1 MDAVLYKHVKLTK
14 TSTQLEDWE
23 LRLIQQINMLDILS
37 VSNVILS
44 AIILNL
50 IGFDF
55 LNLSLLISGILGV
68 IVWFLNR
75 VNCYLV
81 ALYLFYAIGIFLIGS
96 ATFYMEIKT
105 NVFMFFFPISLS
117 IVLVMGRKKL
127 IKHMIIWYTIYFV
140 AVFLLFLYASSRER
154 VTFNDEVTNA
164 LSILNSVLSFFLCI
178 VLVIFIN
185 INNLKKE
192 RELTKS
198 LDEKQLLLAELFHRV
213 KNNLNVVT
221 SILSLKANSSVSE
234 EVRVALDECKSRVY
248 SMALVHQQVYA
259 KNSEGELNMRSYL
272 SELIRNI
279 QHTMGSKAVVNMN
292 LEKEQI
298 NLPIAKAIPVGLIIN
313 ELLTNAYKHAVNE
326 LDNLEITVNFYVK
339 GKQLRFEVLDNG
351 KGFNLELSKNKG
363 SLGIDII
370 LALCEQIDA
379 DFIQLPVDSGSKL
392 QLQVMY

>member
-1 MDAVLYKHVKLTK
+1 MKLTK